1 MKRLSRRTLLRGG
14 GGLALSLPLLEAM
27 LPSASAQ
34 AADTPRRIL
43 FEFKS
48 NGDQTARRFTATG
61 ETTFA
66 FDEFLA
72 PLEPYRSELLILNK
86 LNRRYNT
93 LGDKRSDGH
102 QQGGHC
108 VTHQFFHGCSFRWMF
123 GKACTVGTRQSTPF

>member
-1 MKRLSRRTLLRGG
+1 MLDGTTVDRLPRRQAEPLGADRRAHPDRPVLVPPCSGGQVMKRLNRRTLLRGA

-34 AADTPRRIL
+34 EVDTPRRIL
-43 FEFKS
+43 FEFKA

-72 PLEPYRSELLILNK
+72 
-86 LNRRYNT
+86 
-93 LGDKRSDGH
+93 
-102 QQGGHC
+102 
-108 VTHQFFHGCSFRWMF
+108 
-123 GKACTVGTRQSTPF
+123 